1 MIPVPVFFI
10 TYIFMLCLILFYKLF
25 GEKTNLLVVYID
37 FFEWDKNC
45 KY

>member
-10 TYIFMLCLILFYKLF
+10 NYFFMLCLILFYKLF
-25 GEKTNLLVVYID
+25 GEKKNLLVVYII
-37 FFEWDKNC
+37 FLEWDKNC